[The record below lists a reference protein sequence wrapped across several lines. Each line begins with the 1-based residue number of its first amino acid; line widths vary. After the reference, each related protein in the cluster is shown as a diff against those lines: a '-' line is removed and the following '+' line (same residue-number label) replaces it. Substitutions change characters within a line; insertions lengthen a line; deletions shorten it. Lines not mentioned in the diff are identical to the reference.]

1 MMDKPKKRKWF
12 LIVLV
17 VIIAIIIEVP
27 IRNAQI
33 RKEKTNARRYA
44 AIAAIDESIKSLS
57 NKPNQFSLLVKST
70 GFSVVQSG
78 SGGTGMNVTVTGG
91 GPGSKTTGLN
101 VSMDGH
107 DIQIVQQAATQALSE
122 ESQKAIQILQDLK
135 KALSEE
141 TVESEE
147 VDSLLT
153 KLRETYV
160 PVIISSIIT
169 KLITSG
175 L

>member
-1 MMDKPKKRKWF
+1 MDKPKKRKWF

-44 AIAAIDESIKSLS
+44 AIAAIDEAIKSLS

-70 GFSVVQSG
+70 GLSVVQSR

-147 VDSLLT
+147 VDSLLA

-169 KLITSG
+169 KLITFG

>member
-1 MMDKPKKRKWF
+1 MDKPKKRKWF

-44 AIAAIDESIKSLS
+44 AIAAIDEAIKSLS

-70 GFSVVQSG
+70 GLSVVQSG

-147 VDSLLT
+147 VDSLLA

-169 KLITSG
+169 KLITFG

>member
-1 MMDKPKKRKWF
+1 MDKPKKRKWF
-12 LIVLV
+12 FIVLV

-44 AIAAIDESIKSLS
+44 AIAAIDEAIKSLS

-70 GFSVVQSG
+70 GLSVVQSG

-147 VDSLLT
+147 VDSLLA

-169 KLITSG
+169 KLITFG

>member
-1 MMDKPKKRKWF
+1 MDKPKKRKLF
-12 LIVLV
+12 LIIIV

-33 RKEKTNARRYA
+33 QKEKTNVRRYA
-44 AIAAIDESIKSLS
+44 AIAAIDEAIQSLS
-57 NKPNQFSLLVKST
+57 NKPNQFSLSVKST
-70 GFSVVQSG
+70 GISVVQSG

-91 GPGSKTTGLN
+91 GPGSKTTGLD

-153 KLRETYV
+153 KLRETYI

-169 KLITSG
+169 KLVISG